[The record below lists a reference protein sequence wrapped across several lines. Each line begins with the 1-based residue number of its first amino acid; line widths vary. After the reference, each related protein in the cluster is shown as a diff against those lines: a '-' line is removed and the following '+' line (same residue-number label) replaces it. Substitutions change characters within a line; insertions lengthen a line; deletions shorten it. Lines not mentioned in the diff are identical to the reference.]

1 MDERTLNQMINMLLS
16 DNDSDA
22 VMGLRGLQGYFHEK
36 NADFAAAVRQMC
48 ADAKPSLTAATLT
61 TAVATPGAAAPV
73 AAGMPQCRFE
83 GGVLVIVHASGNTE
97 KMALPAGA
105 MPEAKVIAENFKDA
119 LVAAVINKSRLKLK
133 LQDIKDAKGEVVE
146 TILQAEYE
154 RAGMTPIRVWSNSKG
169 EVAALAAVLRKG
181 LANTFPEMVAA

>member
-1 MDERTLNQMINMLLS
+1 MDERTLNQMINMLTS

-22 VMGLRGLQGYFHEK
+22 VMGLRGLQGYFREK
-36 NADFAAAVRQMC
+36 NADFPAAVRQMC
-48 ADAKPSLTAATLT
+48 TDAKPSFTSAVVAAPAAASAAT
-61 TAVATPGAAAPV
+61 PV

-83 GGVLVIVHASGNTE
+83 GGVLVIVHANGNTE

-105 MPEAKVIAENFKDA
+105 VPQAQVIAENFKDA

-133 LQDIKDAKGEVVE
+133 LQDIKDGKGEVVE

>member
-1 MDERTLNQMINMLLS
+1 MDERTLNQMINMLTS
-16 DNDSDA
+16 ENDTDA
-22 VMGLRGLQGYFHEK
+22 VMGLRGLQGYFREK

-48 ADAKPSLTAATLT
+48 ADAKPSFANVVVNTQ
-61 TAVATPGAAAPV
+61 ATPTATATPA

-83 GGVLVIVHASGNTE
+83 GGVLLIVHANGNTE

-105 MPEAKVIAENFKDA
+105 MPEAQAIAENFKDA

-133 LQDIKDAKGEVVE
+133 LQDIKDNKGEIVE